1 MHPLLENKPAVL
13 LYFYNDTC
21 QPCVALRPKVAE
33 LLDTEFPLIE
43 GVFVNAAT
51 EPELTAS
58 FGVFASPTLII
69 LFEGKEFRRYSK
81 YISLTALS
89 EELSRPYALM
99 FEE

>member
-1 MHPLLENKPAVL
+1 MHPLIENKPAVL
-13 LYFYNDTC
+13 LYFYNDNC

-33 LLDTEFPLIE
+33 LLTSQFPLIE
-43 GVFVNAAT
+43 GVFINAST

-58 FGVFASPTLII
+58 YGVFASPTLII

-81 YISLTALS
+81 YISLSSLS
-89 EELSRPYALM
+89 EELSRPYSLM